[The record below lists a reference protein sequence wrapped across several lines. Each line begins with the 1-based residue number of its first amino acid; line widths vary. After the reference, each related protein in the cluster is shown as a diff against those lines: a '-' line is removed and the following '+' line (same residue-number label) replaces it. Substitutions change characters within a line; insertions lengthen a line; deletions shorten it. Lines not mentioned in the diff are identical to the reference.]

1 MFLHCYA
8 LISQLHIAAANGYTE
23 VAEFLLD
30 NHVSVDARDYESWQP
45 IHAAAY
51 WAQVSAFKI
60 LLCPVTLTP
69 ILTRAILL
77 LLGGCNIK
85 IYKSSS

>member
-1 MFLHCYA
+1 MQWPVFLHCYA

-69 ILTRAILL
+69 ILTRAIFVVV
-77 LLGGCNIK
+77 GGV
-85 IYKSSS
+85 